1 MPTSTVFTSGQTVS
15 GLMIINFNNTAWHFK
30 ASPFNCV
37 LTSLLRIRGILT
49 TPALWLKISIT
60 VSSLLHNGSVITL
73 RLSKMR
79 LHPDQVSLMRISWH
93 DRMQM
98 RDDLSPDLRTSS
110 T

>member
-60 VSSLLHNGSVITL
+60 VSSLLHNGSVITQP
-73 RLSKMR
+73 LSKTR
-79 LHPDQVSLMRISWH
+79 LHRDQVFQTRIIRH
-93 DRMQM
+93 DKVLTRGG
-98 RDDLSPDLRTSS
+98 LSPDQRTSMI
-110 T
+110 